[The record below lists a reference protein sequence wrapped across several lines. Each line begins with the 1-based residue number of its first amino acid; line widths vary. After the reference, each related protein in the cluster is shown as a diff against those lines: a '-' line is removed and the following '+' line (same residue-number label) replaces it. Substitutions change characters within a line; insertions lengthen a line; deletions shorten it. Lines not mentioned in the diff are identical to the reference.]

1 MRVSLNLIASGVL
14 LPALA
19 LTAFAARPSPPA
31 SKQQGRSAS
40 AASGKLSG
48 KAATL
53 PLVSFRESVEPYL
66 KAHCTECHNPGS
78 PASGLNLENHDAMFK
93 GGSKWG
99 AKAVVPG
106 NATSSALVAYIRGQK
121 QPRMPLN
128 HEAVPEP
135 QIKLI
140 ETWINQGAKID
151 EVKLGWPYTPVAI
164 PAVPKVK
171 NTAWVKNP
179 IDAFILAKLEV
190 KGLKPSPPASKIA
203 LLRRVY
209 ADLVG
214 MPPTPQEA
222 SAFLNDASPKAYENL
237 VDKLLADSR
246 YGERWGRHWLDLVRY
261 ADSDGFEAD
270 GERPRAWRYR
280 DYVIRSFNQDKPYD
294 RFLKEQ
300 IAGDEL
306 FPNDA
311 DAITAT
317 GYIRLASWDQLSTDH
332 PQRWQDF
339 LNDATDTTG
348 SVMLGLTVGCARC
361 HNHKYDPITQAD
373 YYRMQA
379 FFTPV
384 QMTGTRLPE
393 TVNDLAEFAS
403 KLREAHTHLE
413 TVRKQMNAMRS
424 THRALLLTGK
434 QRKAAPGVKVEVSND
449 EVENHIRETKE
460 SGWEDLRRE
469 EERWQRI
476 ADPLEPVADA
486 ITDEGRNAKPTHLLL
501 RGNLLTPGPIVQPGF
516 VASLT
521 GREEQPAAITLPD
534 KRNTTGRRTA
544 LANWIADPNNPM
556 TARVMMNRLWQ
567 HHFGRGIVATP
578 SDFGRNGDKP
588 THPELLDWLAGNFV
602 VKDEGAREEKEKRR
616 KGEEDTQSSIHN
628 PQFTVDSSF
637 ILHPSSFS
645 LKRMHRLML
654 LSNAYQ
660 QSTQI
665 NAQGEKLDPT
675 NKLFWRMNRI
685 RLEGEA
691 LRDSILNVSGR
702 LNPAAGGPGVFP
714 HVSDEVLATG
724 STHKW
729 GNSSDEDGRRRTVYV
744 FQRRSLA
751 LPIVEAFDG
760 PDMANTCPRRAT
772 TTIAPQALALFNG
785 EFSRGEARFFADR
798 VAKEAGDD
806 VTKQI
811 ARAYEIALLRP
822 STTTQQALGQ
832 EFIAKQSRLHLS
844 DAPNKQQPNALKI
857 AQQAALADLCHVLI
871 NTNEFL
877 YLD

>member
-1 MRVSLNLIASGVL
+1 MRVSLIMIASGVL
-14 LPALA
+14 LPVIA
-19 LTAFAARPSPPA
+19 LTALAANPA
-31 SKQQGRSAS
+31 LPV
-40 AASGKLSG
+40 SGKQNSPSAVTSG
-48 KAATL
+48 KSVGKSAPLA
-53 PLVSFRESVEPYL
+53 LVSFRESVEPYL

-78 PASGLNLENHDAMFK
+78 PASGLNLEAHDALFK
-93 GGSKWG
+93 GGGKWG
-99 AKAVVPG
+99 AKVVVPG
-106 NATSSALVAYIRGQK
+106 NAASSALVAYIKGQK

-128 HEAVPEP
+128 HEAVPDA

-151 EVKLGWPYTPVAI
+151 EVKLGWPYTPVVM

-179 IDAFILAKLEV
+179 VDAFVLAKLEA
-190 KGLKPSPPASKIA
+190 KGLKPSPPDSKIA

-214 MPPTPQEA
+214 MPPTPIEA
-222 SAFLNDASPKAYENL
+222 GAFLNDPAPNAYEKL

-261 ADSDGFEAD
+261 ADSDGFEQD
-270 GERPRAWRYR
+270 GARPRAWRFR

-306 FPNDA
+306 YPNDA

-317 GYIRLASWDQLSTDH
+317 GYIRLASWDALSTDP

-379 FFTPV
+379 FFTPTQKV
-384 QMTGTRLPE
+384 ETRLPDNA
-393 TVNDLAEFAS
+393 NDPATLAP
-403 KLREAHTHLE
+403 KLRDAQTHLE
-413 TVRKQMNAMRS
+413 AVRRQMNDLRN
-424 THRALLLTGK
+424 THRALLLAAK
-434 QRKAAPGVKVEVSND
+434 QAKAGVGAKVEVSN
-449 EVENHIRETKE
+449 EEIETSIRKTKGRE
-460 SGWEDLRRE
+460 WEDLRRE
-469 EERWQRI
+469 EDRWWDITQ
-476 ADPLEPVADA
+476 PLEPIADA
-486 ITDEGRNAKPTHLLL
+486 ITDERNPKPAHLLL
-501 RGNLLTPGPIVQPGF
+501 RGNLLTPGPEVQPGF

-521 GREEQPAAITLPD
+521 GVEEKPAAITPPA
-534 KRNTTGRRTA
+534 KRDTTGRRSA
-544 LANWIADPNNPM
+544 LANWIASADNPM
-556 TARVMMNRLWQ
+556 TARVMVNRLWQ

-578 SDFGRNGDKP
+578 SDFGKNGDKP
-588 THPELLDWLAGNFV
+588 THPELLDWLAATFV
-602 VKDEGAREEKEKRR
+602 AKDEGVVLPTGWTPRMKDEV
-616 KGEEDTQSSIHN
+616 N
-628 PQFTVDSSF
+628 P
-637 ILHPSSFS
+637 HSSFS
-645 LKRMHRLML
+645 LKKMHRLML
-654 LSNAYQ
+654 LSNTYQ

-665 NAQGEKLDPT
+665 NSQGQKLDST

-691 LRDSILNVSGR
+691 LRDSILTVSGR
-702 LNPAAGGPGVFP
+702 LNPAASGPGVFP
-714 HVSDEVLATG
+714 HVSDEVLSTG

-729 GNSSDEDGRRRTVYV
+729 GISSEEEGRRRTVYV

-760 PDMANTCPRRAT
+760 PDMVNTCPRRAT

-785 EFSRGEARFFADR
+785 EFSRGEAGFFAIR
-798 VAKEAGDD
+798 VAKDAGDD
-806 VTKQI
+806 VTRQI
-811 ARAYEIALLRP
+811 ARAYEIALLRRPTP
-822 STTTQQALGQ
+822 SQQALAQ
-832 EFIAKQSRLHLS
+832 EFLAKQTRLHLN
-844 DAPNKQQPNALKI
+844 DAQNNKQSNAPKI
-857 AQQAALADLCHVLI
+857 AQQAALTDLCHVLI

>member
-1 MRVSLNLIASGVL
+1 MRVSLIIIASGVL
-14 LPALA
+14 LPVIA
-19 LTAFAARPSPPA
+19 LTAMAANPAPTTANKQSRPA
-31 SKQQGRSAS
+31 L
-40 AASGKLSG
+40 AASGKSVG
-48 KAATL
+48 KPAPLA
-53 PLVSFRESVEPYL
+53 LVSFRESVEPYL

-78 PASGLNLENHDAMFK
+78 PASGLNLEAHDAMFK

-99 AKAVVPG
+99 AKVVVPG
-106 NATSSALVAYIRGQK
+106 NAATSALVAYIKGQK

-128 HEAVPEP
+128 HEAVPEA

-151 EVKLGWPYTPVAI
+151 EVKLGWPYTPVVM

-179 IDAFILAKLEV
+179 VDAFVLAKLEAN
-190 KGLKPSPPASKIA
+190 GLKPSPPASKTA

-214 MPPTPQEA
+214 MPPTPVEA
-222 SAFLNDASPKAYENL
+222 GAFLNDTSPNAYEKM

-270 GERPRAWRYR
+270 GARPRAWRYR

-306 FPNDA
+306 YPNDA

-317 GYIRLASWDQLSTDH
+317 GYIRLSSWDALSTDP

-384 QMTGTRLPE
+384 QKVDTRLPNVA
-393 TVNDLAEFAS
+393 TDPAGLSA
-403 KLREAHTHLE
+403 KLSDAQTHLDA
-413 TVRKQMNAMRS
+413 VRKQMNVIRDQ
-424 THRALLLTGK
+424 HRALLAEKQAKAVTGANAK
-434 QRKAAPGVKVEVSND
+434 IEVSND
-449 EVENHIRETKE
+449 EIEQSIRKTQERQ
-460 SGWEDLRRE
+460 WEDLRRE
-469 EERWQRI
+469 ENRWWDI
-476 ADPLEPVADA
+476 AQPLEPIADA
-486 ITDEGRNAKPTHLLL
+486 ITDERNPKPAHLLL
-501 RGNLLTPGPIVQPGF
+501 RGNLLTPGPEMQPGF

-521 GREEQPAAITLPD
+521 GSAEKPAAITPPE
-534 KRNTTGRRTA
+534 KRDTTGRRSA
-544 LANWIADPNNPM
+544 LANWIAGPDNPM
-556 TARVMMNRLWQ
+556 TARVMVNRLWQ

-578 SDFGRNGDKP
+578 SDFGKNGDKP

-602 VKDEGAREEKEKRR
+602 AEGKGKREKGKEA
-616 KGEEDTQSSIHN
+616 E
-628 PQFTVDSSF
+628 DSSL

-645 LKRMHRLML
+645 LKRMHHLML
-654 LSNAYQ
+654 LSNTYQ

-665 NAQGEKLDPT
+665 NPQGQKLDST
-675 NKLFWRMNRI
+675 NKWFWRMNRI

-691 LRDSILNVSGR
+691 LRDSILTVSGR
-702 LNPAAGGPGVFP
+702 LNPAASGPGVFP
-714 HVSDEVLATG
+714 HVSEEVLSTG

-729 GNSSDEDGRRRTVYV
+729 GNSSEEEGRRRTVYV

-785 EFSRGEARFFADR
+785 EFSRGEAGYFAVR
-798 VAKEAGDD
+798 VARDAGDD

-811 ARAYEIALLRP
+811 ARAYEIALLRHP
-822 STTTQQALGQ
+822 TISQQALAQ
-832 EFIAKQSRLHLS
+832 EFLAKQTRLHLN
-844 DAPNKQQPNALKI
+844 DAQNGSPSGAHPVAVTAANAPDAKTLKA
-857 AQQAALADLCHVLI
+857 AQQAALTDLCHVLI